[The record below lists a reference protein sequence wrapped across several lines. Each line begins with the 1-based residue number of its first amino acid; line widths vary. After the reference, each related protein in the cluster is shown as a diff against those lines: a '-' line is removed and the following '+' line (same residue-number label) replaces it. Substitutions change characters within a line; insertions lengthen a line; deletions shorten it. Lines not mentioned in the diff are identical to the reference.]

1 MNQPQDQDRA
11 LHLLQTVFGYPAF
24 RGQQEEIVRHVSSG
38 GDALVLM
45 PTGGGKSLCYQIP
58 ALVRDGVGVVVSPLI
73 ALMQDQVDALAE
85 VGVRAA
91 FLNSTQTYE
100 EANRIERLVRTGQ
113 IDLVYVAPERLMTER
128 CLNLF
133 QDSKIALFAIDEAHC
148 VSQWGH
154 DFRPEYIK
162 LSVLHEQFPDV
173 PRIALTATADQQTR
187 AEIVHRL
194 QLGDAMQFVSSF
206 DRPNIRY
213 QIVEKANGRKQLLDF
228 ITSEHSGDCGIVYCL
243 SRKKVEETAE
253 FLNENGVRAMAYHAG
268 MEHAKRS
275 ANQARFLRE
284 ENIVMCATIAFGMGI
299 DKPDVRFVCHLDLPK
314 SIEGYYQETGRAG
327 RDGAPASAWMAYG
340 LQDVVLQRR
349 MIDES
354 EADETFKRVLGTK
367 LDAMLGLCETLSC
380 RRVRLLDYF
389 GEKAG
394 PCGNCDT
401 CLIPPVSFDG
411 TVPVQKLLSAVYR
424 VDQRFAAGHV
434 IEVLRGV
441 ETERIKTWHHDSL
454 SVFGI
459 GADRSEQEWRA
470 ILRQVIALGLVTVDH
485 EQYSSLKLTDA
496 ARPVLKGG
504 QKVQLRQYQKPVKQ
518 KSSGRAS
525 KGYVESDL
533 SPREQAI
540 FDKLRWWRVE
550 TARAHD
556 VAAYIIFNDAT
567 LREIAKARP
576 TTLDEMRGISGVGEK
591 KLASYGS
598 EIVTIIREM
607 D

>member
-1 MNQPQDQDRA
+1 MNHQENNERA
-11 LHLLQTVFGYPAF
+11 LDLLQTVFGYPAF
-24 RGQQEEIVRHVSSG
+24 RGQQAEIVGHVSGG

-58 ALVRDGVGVVVSPLI
+58 ALVRDGVGVVISPLI

-100 EANRIERLVRTGQ
+100 EAQRIERLVRTGE
-113 IDLVYVAPERLMTER
+113 IDLVYVAPERLMTDR

-133 QDSKIALFAIDEAHC
+133 QASKIALFAIDEAHC

-162 LSVLHEQFPDV
+162 LSVLHEQFPNV
-173 PRIALTATADQQTR
+173 PRIALTATADPQTR

-228 ITSEHSGDCGIVYCL
+228 ITTEHGGDCGIVYCL

-268 MEHAKRS
+268 MDHAKRA
-275 ANQARFLRE
+275 ANQAKFLRE

-327 RDGAPASAWMAYG
+327 RDGAPANAWMAYG

-354 EADETFKRVLGTK
+354 EADETFKRVLGNK

-389 GEKAG
+389 GERSG

-441 ETERIKTWHHDSL
+441 ETERIKTWHHDTL

-470 ILRQVIALGLVTVDH
+470 ILRQAIALGLVTVDH
-485 EQYSSLKLTDA
+485 ESYSSLKLTDA

-518 KSSGRAS
+518 KSASRAS

-533 SPREQAI
+533 STGEQAI

-576 TTLDEMRGISGVGEK
+576 TTLSDLRGISGVGEK
-591 KLASYGS
+591 KLASYGD
-598 EIVTIIREM
+598 EIVAMISEM
-607 D
+607 E